1 LSKPLLILG
10 AGGHASVLVDILLQQ
25 NRDILGVVSP
35 QVVSESKVFDRIE
48 IFHNDDDVL
57 QFDKSL
63 IKLVNGIGSM
73 PNTQLRSIIYNKFKV
88 LGYEFETVIADNSI
102 ISKYANL
109 DEGVQVFSGAIIQ
122 TDATIGANSIINSG
136 AIIEHG
142 CIIGSNNHIA
152 PGATLSGQ
160 VHTKEFVHVGTGASV
175 IQEINVAKNVVI
187 GAGAIITND
196 IEESTICYPARVV
209 KKVIK

>member
-1 LSKPLLILG
+1 MSKPLLILG

-152 PGATLSGQ
+152 PGATLSGH

-187 GAGAIITND
+187 GAGAIITSD
-196 IEESTICYPARVV
+196 IEQNTICYPAKVV